1 MAGDE
6 EQVLACAACGATI
19 YPEHVEKHLAAEVD
33 GQLLCRHC
41 VGETKEKSGAP
52 VAPEPIQ
59 LVGEDALGLPPSR
72 SPKAIRSFG
81 GGPGSMSEAAVVP
94 RLNLR
99 RPLLTGSP
107 NATRCRTFHC
117 KLTDAALGHLNAQI
131 NEWADADEHIEIKF
145 ATSCIGVVEGK
156 HQDPHLIVTVFY

>member
-6 EQVLACAACGATI
+6 ETVVECAACGATI

-33 GQLLCRHC
+33 GKLLCRHC
-41 VGETKEKSGAP
+41 VGEAREKSGAP

-59 LVGEDALGLPPSR
+59 LVEEDVLGLPPSR
-72 SPKAIRSFG
+72 SPRVIRSFG
-81 GGPGSMSEAAVVP
+81 GGPGSVGEPAP
-94 RLNLR
+94 GPQLNLK

-117 KLTDAALGHLNAQI
+117 KLTDAAMAHLNAQI
-131 NEWADADEHIEIKF
+131 NEWADADERIEIKF